1 MVISGFLQSCTFS
14 LSLILKLYLANYLPN
29 AGLGE
34 HATKLYPGNHLS
46 STEPHSAIDKI
57 IILLYK
63 CKDVYQF
70 STCTGTIVFSDRKTS
85 EHLKSVTQNLSSK
98 LCPGD
103 IYR

>member
-1 MVISGFLQSCTFS
+1 MGIIAWLFLVSFNVALS
-14 LSLILKLYLANYLPN
+14 VLSLISKLYLANYLPN

-57 IILLYK
+57 IMLLFK

-70 STCTGTIVFSDRKTS
+70 ST
-85 EHLKSVTQNLSSK
+85 
-98 LCPGD
+98 
-103 IYR
+103 